1 MLPDGS
7 VNTLSSHRS
16 CRFAPVPEESAM
28 GLFISYSSQDRSAIE
43 PLTAALRRA
52 RQQVWFDDDL
62 GGGEAWWNE
71 ILEQIRACDVFIVA
85 LSNRSLE
92 SKPCQAEWR
101 YAKALDRPILPVRIG
116 PVGSMRANPLAALQV
131 IEYENPTVDAGI
143 QLVTAV
149 HGLAAQQRPL
159 PSPLPEEPPV
169 PFAYLMRLSSTL
181 AEQNL
186 DPHQQTHLVTE
197 LKSGLEE
204 DGDDPTARNDIARL
218 LRMLRDR
225 SDVTYRTRTEIDEL
239 LASVD
244 VKSAAPQAAPD
255 VPRPQH
261 EHPVARPTTP
271 AALAATPPETP
282 KATPPRPT
290 RSTSPPAEDTRPSS
304 KRWLIA
310 GAAGLAV
317 IVAIVAAVLFATQ
330 KPSPKAS
337 SNPTAPAAGPT
348 PSINLDSIL
357 LGAADINAVMGVSNM
372 QPINQLE
379 QMAVPPGTPS
389 NPNCLGALSAIQG
402 SIYQGSGYSAVRGQ
416 GLNAEDPPHFV
427 YEAAVSFPSA
437 QLAHAFVR
445 TSADKWQACVGPT
458 LTMTTQPNNKTF
470 HWNFENVAGS
480 PPKITQIHR
489 QATGQRTCQHA
500 LSAVSH
506 VVIDVVACGEQGI
519 TDQGSRIADQIASK
533 VTP

>member
-1 MLPDGS
+1 
-7 VNTLSSHRS
+7 
-16 CRFAPVPEESAM
+16 M

-62 GGGEAWWNE
+62 GGGEAWWAE
-71 ILEQIRACDVFIVA
+71 ILEQIRACEVFIVA

-101 YAKALDRPILPVRIG
+101 YAKALERPILPVRIG
-116 PVGSMRANPLAALQV
+116 PVDSMRANPLAALQV
-131 IEYENPTVDAGI
+131 IEYENPSVDAGI

-186 DPHQQTHLVTE
+186 DPRQQTHLVTE

-225 SDVTYRTRTEIDEL
+225 SDVTYRTRTEIDDL

-244 VKSAAPQAAPD
+244 VKSAAPQTAPD
-255 VPRPQH
+255 APRPPH
-261 EHPVARPTTP
+261 EHPVAQTPTP
-271 AALAATPPETP
+271 ATLAAAPPETP
-282 KATPPRPT
+282 KATPPRPEPT
-290 RSTSPPAEDTRPSS
+290 RSSGPPPEDARPSS

-317 IVAIVAAVLFATQ
+317 VVAIVAAVLFSTQ
-330 KPSPKAS
+330 KPSPTKPSTGPSA
-337 SNPTAPAAGPT
+337 APAAPAGAPA
-348 PSINLDSIL
+348 PSVNLDSIL
-357 LGAADINAVMGVSNM
+357 LGAADINTVMGVSNM

-379 QMAVPPGTPS
+379 QMGVPPGTLS
-389 NPNCLGALSAIQG
+389 NPDCLGALSAIQG
-402 SIYQGSGYSAVRGQ
+402 SVYQGSGYSAVRGQ

-445 TSADKWQACVGPT
+445 TSAEKWQTCVGQT
-458 LTMTTQPNNKTF
+458 LTVTQPNNKVF

-480 PPKITQIHR
+480 PPKITQIHT
-489 QATGQRTCQHA
+489 QVSGKRTCQHA

>member
-1 MLPDGS
+1 
-7 VNTLSSHRS
+7 
-16 CRFAPVPEESAM
+16 M
-28 GLFISYSSQDRSAIE
+28 GLFISYSSQDRSALE

-71 ILEQIRACDVFIVA
+71 ILEQIRSCEVFIVA
-85 LSNRSLE
+85 LSNHLLE
-92 SKPCQAEWR
+92 SKPCQAELR
-101 YAKALDRPILPVRIG
+101 YAKALERPILPVRIG
-116 PVGSMRANPLAALQV
+116 PVDSMRANPLAALQV
-131 IEYENPTVDAGI
+131 IDYEHPSVDAGI

-159 PSPLPEEPPV
+159 PSPLPDEPPV

-181 AEQNL
+181 AEQDL
-186 DPHQQTHLVTE
+186 DPRQQTHLVTE

-225 SDVTYRTRTEIDEL
+225 SDVTYRTRTEIDDL
-239 LASVD
+239 LASVES
-244 VKSAAPQAAPD
+244 KTPAPEAAPNA
-255 VPRPQH
+255 PRPQH
-261 EHPVARPTTP
+261 EHPVARTTTP
-271 AALAATPPETP
+271 ATLAATPPETP
-282 KATPPRPT
+282 KATAPRPQPT
-290 RSTSPPAEDTRPSS
+290 RSSSPPAEDAQPSS

-317 IVAIVAAVLFATQ
+317 VVAIVAAVLFSTE
-330 KPSPKAS
+330 KPSATRS
-337 SNPTAPAAGPT
+337 SKPTTPAAAPT
-348 PSINLDSIL
+348 PSVNLDSIL
-357 LGAADINAVMGVSNM
+357 LGGADINTVMGVSNM
-372 QPINQLE
+372 QPINQAE
-379 QMAVPPGTPS
+379 QMGVPPGTLS
-389 NPNCLGALSAIQG
+389 NPDCLGALSAIQG
-402 SIYQGSGYSAVRGQ
+402 SVYQGSGYSAVRGQ

-445 TSADKWQACVGPT
+445 TSADKWQACVGQT
-458 LTMTTQPNNKTF
+458 LTVTQPNKKIF

-480 PPKITQIHR
+480 PPKITQIHT
-489 QATGQRTCQHA
+489 QATGARTCQHA

-506 VVIDVVACGEQGI
+506 VVIDVVACGAQI

>member
-1 MLPDGS
+1 
-7 VNTLSSHRS
+7 
-16 CRFAPVPEESAM
+16 M

-43 PLTAALRRA
+43 PLTTALRRA

-71 ILEQIRACDVFIVA
+71 ILEQIRACEVFIVA

-101 YAKALDRPILPVRIG
+101 YAKALERPILPVRIG
-116 PVGSMRANPLAALQV
+116 PVDSMRANPLAALQV
-131 IEYENPTVDAGI
+131 IEYENPSVDAGI

-186 DPHQQTHLVTE
+186 EPLQQTHLVTE

-244 VKSAAPQAAPD
+244 VKSAAPEAVRDA
-255 VPRPQH
+255 PRPQH
-261 EHPVARPTTP
+261 EHPVARPAAP

-282 KATPPRPT
+282 ARPEPT
-290 RSTSPPAEDTRPSS
+290 RPSGPPPEDARPSS

-317 IVAIVAAVLFATQ
+317 VVAIVAAVLFSTQ
-330 KPSPKAS
+330 KPKPSPKAS
-337 SNPTAPAAGPT
+337 SNPTAPAAAAPA
-348 PSINLDSIL
+348 PSVNLDSIL
-357 LGAADINAVMGVSNM
+357 LGAPDINTVMGVSNM

-379 QMAVPPGTPS
+379 QMGVPPGTLS
-389 NPNCLGALSAIQG
+389 NPDCLGALSAIQG
-402 SIYQGSGYSAVRGQ
+402 SVYQGSGYSAVRGQ

-427 YEAAVSFPSA
+427 YEGAVSFPSA

-445 TSADKWQACVGPT
+445 TSADKWQACVGQP
-458 LTMTTQPNNKTF
+458 LTVTQPNNKIF

-480 PPKITQIHR
+480 PPKITQIHT
-489 QATGQRTCQHA
+489 QASGKRTCQHA

-519 TDQGSRIADQIASK
+519 TDQGSRIADQIAGK

>member
-1 MLPDGS
+1 
-7 VNTLSSHRS
+7 
-16 CRFAPVPEESAM
+16 M

-71 ILEQIRACDVFIVA
+71 ILEQIRACEVFIVA

-101 YAKALDRPILPVRIG
+101 YAKALERPILPVRIG
-116 PVGSMRANPLAALQV
+116 PVDSMRANPLAALQV
-131 IEYENPTVDAGI
+131 IEYENPSVDAGI

-186 DPHQQTHLVTE
+186 DPHQQIHLVTE

-244 VKSAAPQAAPD
+244 VKPTVPEAVPHA
-255 VPRPQH
+255 PRPQH
-261 EHPVARPTTP
+261 EHPVARTTPP

-282 KATPPRPT
+282 KATPRPQPT
-290 RSTSPPAEDTRPSS
+290 RSTSPPAQDAQPSS
-304 KRWLIA
+304 KRWLIV

-317 IVAIVAAVLFATQ
+317 IVALVAAVLFATQ
-330 KPSPKAS
+330 KPSPTKPGTEPSA
-337 SNPTAPAAGPT
+337 APAAPAGAPA

-357 LGAADINAVMGVSNM
+357 LGAADINTVMGASNM

-379 QMAVPPGTPS
+379 QMAVPPGTLS
-389 NPNCLGALSAIQG
+389 NPNCVGALSAIQG

-416 GLNAEDPPHFV
+416 GLSAEDPPHFV

-458 LTMTTQPNNKTF
+458 LTVTTQPSNKIF

-480 PPKITQIHR
+480 PPKITQIHA
-489 QATGQRTCQHA
+489 QTSGKRTCQHA
-500 LSAVSH
+500 LSAVTH
-506 VVIDVVACGEQGI
+506 VVIDVVACGEEGI

-533 VTP
+533 ITP